1 MMSTKRK
8 RSNWLLTIFT
18 FLASLTVLVPMYLT
32 VITAVKDRQS
42 TRANMWLPPTDVQWS
57 NFAEAFETTNFP
69 SALLNS
75 VTITLSVVVLA
86 VLTNSVVGY
95 AIARNM
101 HYRSFRAVYFYL
113 ISAMFIPF
121 PVLMLPLVKQMSA
134 LGLDNILGAIL
145 LYVVY
150 NLSFNV
156 LLYTGYMTTIPVAL
170 DEAATIDGAGPWRT
184 FWMVVF
190 PLMKPMNVTVAILT
204 GLTVWND
211 FLLPLVI
218 LSDPQ
223 QYTLPLV
230 QYAFQGEF
238 TADYNLAFA
247 SYLMSMAPLL
257 LFYVFAQRWIIGGVA
272 RGAVKA

>member
-1 MMSTKRK
+1 MGVKRK
-8 RSNWLLTIFT
+8 RANWLLTFFA
-18 FLASLTVLVPMYLT
+18 FLASLTVLVPIYLT
-32 VITAVKDRQS
+32 IVTSIKGRQD
-42 TRANMWLPPTDVQWS
+42 TRDSLWLPPSNPQWS
-57 NFAEAFETTNFP
+57 NFAEAYDTTGFLQ
-69 SALLNS
+69 ALGNS
-75 VTITLSVVVLA
+75 LAITVSVVVLA
-86 VLTNSVVGY
+86 VLTNSMVGY

-101 HYRSFRAVYFYL
+101 HRRSFRTMYFYL

-134 LGLDNILGAIL
+134 MGLDNMYGAII

-156 LLYTGYMTTIPVAL
+156 LLYTGYMATIPVAL

-184 FWMVVF
+184 FWLVVF
-190 PLMKPMNVTVAILT
+190 PLLKPINVTVAILT

-218 LSDPQ
+218 LSDQ
-223 QYTLPLV
+223 SQYTLPLV

-247 SYLMSMAPLL
+247 SYLMSMAPML